1 MCLSQCDSPSHHTS
15 PTHLT
20 QHLTPTSLSH
30 LAYDA
35 PTFRVALSTWRAAKS
50 ARLFVAVRE
59 RTHLLTVLGEEVPT
73 DLTASVE
80 KATTPGV
87 DGEGKEKGSK
97 GEELEEEA
105 EECTK
110 RARLEE
116 AEQSSNDG
124 PSKGDSVVTFVDQTS
139 GEDKNDEMTGRRTVA
154 VLTSCVTFLL
164 VTRFIHACG
173 LSCHTRKPCLMA
185 ALIK

>member
-1 MCLSQCDSPSHHTS
+1 M
-15 PTHLT
+15 
-20 QHLTPTSLSH
+20 
-30 LAYDA
+30 
-35 PTFRVALSTWRAAKS
+35 
-50 ARLFVAVRE
+50 AVRE

-87 DGEGKEKGSK
+87 EGEGKEKGSK

-124 PSKGDSVVTFVDQTS
+124 PSKGDSAVTLVDQTS
-139 GEDKNDEMTGRRTVA
+139 GEDKNDEMTGVEQ
-154 VLTSCVTFLL
+154 
-164 VTRFIHACG
+164 
-173 LSCHTRKPCLMA
+173 
-185 ALIK
+185 

>member
-1 MCLSQCDSPSHHTS
+1 MTHPLITPLPHTS
-15 PTHLT
+15 PN
-20 QHLTPTSLSH
+20 TPPPSLSH

-35 PTFRVALSTWRAAKS
+35 STFRIALSTWRAAKS

-87 DGEGKEKGSK
+87 EGEGKEKGGK
-97 GEELEEEA
+97 GVELKEEA

-116 AEQSSNDG
+116 DGQRSNDG
-124 PSKGDSVVTFVDQTS
+124 PSKGDSVDSEVVTLVDQTS
-139 GEDKNDEMTGRRTVA
+139 GEDKND
-154 VLTSCVTFLL
+154 
-164 VTRFIHACG
+164 
-173 LSCHTRKPCLMA
+173 KMA
-185 ALIK
+185 GVEQ

>member
-1 MCLSQCDSPSHHTS
+1 MSTEIGPCVMVYDPRLHQDPALLDRQASALLCLSQCDSPSHHTS

-30 LAYDA
+30 FTYDV
-35 PTFRVALSTWRAAKS
+35 PTFRIALSTWRAAKS

-87 DGEGKEKGSK
+87 EGEGKEKGSE

-110 RARLEE
+110 KARLEE
-116 AEQSSNDG
+116 DGQRSNDG
-124 PSKGDSVVTFVDQTS
+124 SSKGDSVGSEVVALVDQTS
-139 GEDKNDEMTGRRTVA
+139 GEDKNDEMTGVEQ
-154 VLTSCVTFLL
+154 
-164 VTRFIHACG
+164 
-173 LSCHTRKPCLMA
+173 
-185 ALIK
+185 